1 MICIKC
7 GKEIELRLAS
17 KVSAKGCKV
26 LSSMTTII
34 TIQCDNCNNILQIP
48 LSNKSVI
55 SVNKE

>member
-1 MICIKC
+1 MICSKC

-17 KVSAKGCKV
+17 KVFAKGCKV

-34 TIQCDNCNNILQIP
+34 TIQCDGCKNILQIP